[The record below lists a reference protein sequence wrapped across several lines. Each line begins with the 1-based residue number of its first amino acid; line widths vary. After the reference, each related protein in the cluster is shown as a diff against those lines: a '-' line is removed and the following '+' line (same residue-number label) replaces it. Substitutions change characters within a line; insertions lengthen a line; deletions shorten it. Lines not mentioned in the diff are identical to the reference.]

1 MQFSLLLPQKVVF
14 GWDKRSEFGAI
25 AAELGTAAVV
35 VHGSR
40 TLRTSSLWS
49 ELMAA
54 LESHGVQ
61 VVCELGIHREPTIE
75 DVDAATAMVR
85 SSSPTSDMVIGIGG
99 GAAIDLAKAVSAMA
113 TNQLGESVRDYLEGV
128 GEGLSI
134 ENDPLPMLAIP
145 TTAGTGSETT
155 KNAVIS
161 VDDPPCKKSLR
172 SENMIPKIVLIDPE
186 LSVTVPQSVT
196 AASGMDAITQLIE
209 SYISSRATP
218 LTQSLCIEGLKH
230 ALPNMKRAYVDGTD
244 QAARTAMA
252 YAAFLSG
259 VALANSGLGM
269 AHGIAAALG
278 AYCDVP
284 HGLACA
290 TLLPIALRTNQTAS
304 RKQQV
309 ILGKLFAKNP
319 HLSKEDAIAASISH
333 VEALCD
339 DLSIPKR
346 LRDLGVRKEQLND
359 IVVGSRGNSMNGNPR
374 VLTDEE
380 LYSILEEHW

>member
-1 MQFSLLLPQKVVF
+1 MLFSLLLPQKVVF
-14 GWDKRSEFGAI
+14 GWSKRGEFGELAS
-25 AAELGTAAVV
+25 ELGTTAVV

-40 TLRTSSLWS
+40 TLHNSTLWA
-49 ELMAA
+49 ELMAT
-54 LESHGVQ
+54 LEEQGVR
-61 VVCELGIHREPTIE
+61 VVREIGIRREPTIE
-75 DVDAATAMVR
+75 DVDSATAKVLS
-85 SSSPTSDMVIGIGG
+85 SSSPPDMVIGIGG

-113 TNQLGESVRDYLEGV
+113 TNQQGESVRDYLEGV
-128 GEGLSI
+128 GKGLSI
-134 ENDPLPMLAIP
+134 ENAPLPMLAVP
-145 TTAGTGSETT
+145 TTAGTGSEAT

-172 SENMIPKIVLIDPE
+172 SEKMVPKIILIDPE
-186 LSVTVPQSVT
+186 LSVTVPPSVT

-218 LTQSLCIEGLKH
+218 LTQSLCLEGLKH
-230 ALPNMKRAYVDGTD
+230 ALPNMKRAFVDGTD
-244 QAARTAMA
+244 QPARTAMA

-259 VALANSGLGM
+259 VSLANSGLGM
-269 AHGIAAALG
+269 AHGIAAPLG
-278 AYCDVP
+278 AHCDVP

-290 TLLPIALRTNQTAS
+290 TLLPIALKTNQTVS

-309 ILGKLFAKNP
+309 VLGKLFAKNP
-319 HLSKEDAIAASISH
+319 HLSKENAIAASISH
-333 VEALCD
+333 IENLCD

-346 LRDLGVRKEQLND
+346 LRDLGVLKEQLND
-359 IVVGSRGNSMNGNPR
+359 IVTGSRGNSMNGNPR